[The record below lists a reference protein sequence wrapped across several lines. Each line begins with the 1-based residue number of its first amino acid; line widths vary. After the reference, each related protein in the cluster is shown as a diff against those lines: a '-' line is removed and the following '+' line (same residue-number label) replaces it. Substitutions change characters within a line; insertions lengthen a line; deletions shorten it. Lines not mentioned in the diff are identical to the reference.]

1 MVANGT
7 GQSHVDRNSG
17 FSVIVN
23 ALARA
28 QKSNRGAPGYSRWV
42 NRPIGRIFAA
52 AAFKIGLAPNHVT
65 AVSAVFTFA
74 GIVALASGR
83 PSLWWGILV
92 CVLLIIGYALDSAD
106 GQLAR
111 LRGGGSL
118 AGEWLD
124 HVVDSVKCA
133 SIHLAVLILWYR
145 ALDAPEWTLIIPIV
159 FTVESCVWFFT
170 ILLTEMM
177 VRAAR
182 SGSEFGTQTASAP
195 QKAPLLRSLAALPA
209 DYGLLCVLFWLIGL
223 PTAFCIV
230 YGIIAAL
237 NVLILAR
244 QLPVWYRRVAAL
256 GR

>member
-1 MVANGT
+1 MVSNGT
-7 GQSHVDRNSG
+7 GQAQMGPSSS
-17 FSVIVN
+17 FSEVVG

-42 NRPIGRIFAA
+42 NRPIGRLFAA
-52 AAFKIGLAPNHVT
+52 TAFKLGLRPNHVT
-65 AVSAVFTFA
+65 AISAVFTFL
-74 GIVALASGR
+74 GIVALAAGR
-83 PSLWWGILV
+83 PSVWWGILV
-92 CVLLIIGYALDSAD
+92 CLLLIIGYALDSAD

-133 SIHLAVLILWYR
+133 SIHLAVLILWFR
-145 ALDAPEWTLIIPIV
+145 ALDAPTWTLIIPVI

-182 SGSEFGTQTASAP
+182 SGTDFGTQTASVP

-223 PTAFCIV
+223 PTVFCVV
-230 YGIIAAL
+230 YGVIAAL

-244 QLPVWYRRVAAL
+244 QLPVWYKRVAAL